1 MLLVRTFHL
10 ISLVWP
16 PVSGSPP
23 GGSEGATSDW
33 EGPCQPIFTLG
44 RRPITAARRVNTSLV
59 QSTRARNAFRPPPG
73 ETATKAEWK
82 LVRTLMW
89 SATSPTCH
97 VSHTPLPQPG
107 EENTSSLSHTHAH
120 GRTRTDTQTQQLR
133 LKSKTYDHIYFIIS
147 LSIIY
152 VEGSRQKKKKYFN
165 EIKELS
171 RFSFFSYLVSHLT
184 AIARV

>member
-1 MLLVRTFHL
+1 M
-10 ISLVWP
+10 WP

-107 EENTSSLSHTHAH
+107 EENTSSLSHAHERTHTH
-120 GRTRTDTQTQQLR
+120 KQQLR
-133 LKSKTYDHIYFIIS
+133 LKSKTQNHIYFIIT

-152 VEGSRQKKKKYFN
+152 RKKKAEKNTSTRSKSYHAS
-165 EIKELS
+165 LS
-171 RFSFFSYLVSHLT
+171 LV
-184 AIARV
+184 I